1 MKVIRAHPHR
11 LAAQPAL
18 FPFFVSPF
26 EKSSLRMGNLSI
38 NEVPTEMVTLLHF
51 PASLRVSA
59 CVTFCPR
66 RVENVRISVLPVCK
80 YKRCCIQYTNALR
93 SGRKFGL
100 EFFPLHSEHPSLSTQ
115 IPPNTSTRVKVT
127 TQTTPI
133 QTHKERAPT
142 EAIEPTHGETTDTGR
157 GMQKEPT
164 TVLSGL
170 PNSRNTIIIQRD
182 QKFHS
187 SPPGTYPR
195 GSPKTLP
202 RGDIRG

>member
-1 MKVIRAHPHR
+1 MKVIRAHPHC
-11 LAAQPAL
+11 LAPNPHFSAS
-18 FPFFVSPF
+18 FVSPF

-187 SPPGTYPR
+187 SVPGTYPR
-195 GSPKTLP
+195 GSRKTPPP
-202 RGDIRG
+202 RDIRG

>member
-1 MKVIRAHPHR
+1 MKVIRAHTHR

-26 EKSSLRMGNLSI
+26 EKPSLRMGNLSI

-142 EAIEPTHGETTDTGR
+142 EAIEPTHGETTDTGGR
-157 GMQKEPT
+157 GWT
-164 TVLSGL
+164 TWSRLDSSRRTTRTHGPRTWRRSFSPNFVFRVLY
-170 PNSRNTIIIQRD
+170 NHN
-182 QKFHS
+182 
-187 SPPGTYPR
+187 PGGR
-195 GSPKTLP
+195 
-202 RGDIRG
+202 R

>member
-18 FPFFVSPF
+18 FRFFVSPF

-100 EFFPLHSEHPSLSTQ
+100 EFFPLHSEHPQSITSHHSQRVHTRQ
-115 IPPNTSTRVKVT
+115 IT
-127 TQTTPI
+127 TQTTARTP
-133 QTHKERAPT
+133 THKQRDPT
-142 EAIEPTHGETTDTGR
+142 EAIEPGYRETMDTGR
-157 GMQKEPT
+157 WVHKE
-164 TVLSGL
+164 S
-170 PNSRNTIIIQRD
+170 N
-182 QKFHS
+182 K
-187 SPPGTYPR
+187 
-195 GSPKTLP
+195 
-202 RGDIRG
+202 

>member
-1 MKVIRAHPHR
+1 
-11 LAAQPAL
+11 
-18 FPFFVSPF
+18 
-26 EKSSLRMGNLSI
+26 MGNLSI

-100 EFFPLHSEHPSLSTQ
+100 EFFPLHSEHPQS
-115 IPPNTSTRVKVT
+115 ITSHHSQRVHTREIT
-127 TQTTPI
+127 TQTTAAIP
-133 QTHKERAPT
+133 THKQRAPT

-195 GSPKTLP
+195 GSRKTP
-202 RGDIRG
+202 PHRDIRG

>member
-1 MKVIRAHPHR
+1 MKVIRAHTHR

-100 EFFPLHSEHPSLSTQ
+100 EFFPLHSEHPHQSHHIT
-115 IPPNTSTRVKVT
+115 PNASIRVKLRRRRPRRFKHT
-127 TQTTPI
+127 NN
-133 QTHKERAPT
+133 E
-142 EAIEPTHGETTDTGR
+142 
-157 GMQKEPT
+157 
-164 TVLSGL
+164 
-170 PNSRNTIIIQRD
+170 IQRRR
-182 QKFHS
+182 S
-187 SPPGTYPR
+187 SRVTAKRRTPDADHRRSQSSKRSGSQIQNPP
-195 GSPKTLP
+195 
-202 RGDIRG
+202 

>member
-1 MKVIRAHPHR
+1 MICIHGWKRPRTRRSRLHVTSTYPRRLQGDLRATNR
-11 LAAQPAL
+11 QDSIDAPA
-18 FPFFVSPF
+18 VAETS
-26 EKSSLRMGNLSI
+26 
-38 NEVPTEMVTLLHF
+38 V
-51 PASLRVSA
+51 SLRVSA

>member
-51 PASLRVSA
+51 PASLRVSS

-66 RVENVRISVLPVCK
+66 RVENVWISVLPVCK

-100 EFFPLHSEHPSLSTQ
+100 EFFPLHSEHPQS
-115 IPPNTSTRVKVT
+115 ITSHHSQRFHTREIT
-127 TQTTPI
+127 TQTTAAIP
-133 QTHKERAPT
+133 THKQRAPT
-142 EAIEPTHGETTDTGR
+142 EAIEPSYRETTHTGR
-157 GMQKEPT
+157 SVHKESKKWP
-164 TVLSGL
+164 
-170 PNSRNTIIIQRD
+170 P
-182 QKFHS
+182 KFGIHHNRSPRPFVRS
-187 SPPGTYPR
+187 SDPGTHPR

>member
-18 FPFFVSPF
+18 FLFFVSPF

-100 EFFPLHSEHPSLSTQ
+100 EFFPLHSEHPQSITSHHSQRVHTRQ
-115 IPPNTSTRVKVT
+115 IT
-127 TQTTPI
+127 TQTTARIP
-133 QTHKERAPT
+133 THKERAPT
-142 EAIEPTHGETTDTGR
+142 GAIEPTHRETTDIGR
-157 GMQKEPT
+157 WVHKESHKWPPKFGIHHNRSPRSF
-164 TVLSGL
+164 VRSSG
-170 PNSRNTIIIQRD
+170 PGTHPRGSRNT
-182 QKFHS
+182 
-187 SPPGTYPR
+187 P
-195 GSPKTLP
+195 P